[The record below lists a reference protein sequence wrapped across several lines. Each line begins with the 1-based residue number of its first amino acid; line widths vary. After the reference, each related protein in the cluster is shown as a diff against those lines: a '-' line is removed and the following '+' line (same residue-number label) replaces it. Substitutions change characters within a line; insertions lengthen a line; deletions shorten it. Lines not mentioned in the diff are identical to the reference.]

1 MDIVIITDSSCD
13 LPLDYIR
20 DAKVSF
26 LGLVSNFKGNDYVE
40 DFGQTLSY
48 KAFYD
53 GIRNGEMPTTAQINS
68 YRFFEEFKKHVKEN
82 KSIIYLAFSSALSG
96 TYNSSL
102 VAKSEI
108 LEKYPDADITII
120 DTRAASLGV
129 GLIVYNAYEML
140 NNGSSK
146 DEIINWVED
155 NKLKVNHW
163 FTVDD
168 LYHLKRG
175 GRIPSTTAFIGTI
188 LDIKPILYVNDL
200 GELIPITKVKSRKK
214 AIRSL
219 FDNFKKRVVNPE
231 DQTIFISHG
240 DCLDDALFLKSL
252 IEKEFKV
259 KGFKINFVG
268 QAIGSHSG
276 AGILAL
282 FFIGDNRSV

>member
-53 GIRNGEMPTTAQINS
+53 GVRNGEMPTTSQINS
-68 YRFFEEFKKHVKEN
+68 YRFFEAFEKHVKEN

-102 VAKSEI
+102 IAKSEI

-120 DTRAASLGV
+120 DTRSASLGV
-129 GLIVYNAYEML
+129 GLIVYHAYEML
-140 NNGSSK
+140 NNGCSK
-146 DEIINWVED
+146 DEIIAWVED
-155 NKLKVNHW
+155 NKLKVNHF

-168 LYHLKRG
+168 LNHLKRG
-175 GRIPSTTAFIGTI
+175 GRISPTSAFVGTI

-200 GELIPITKVKSRKK
+200 GELIPFTKVKGRKK
-214 AIRSL
+214 SIRTL
-219 FDNFKKRVVNPE
+219 FDTFKDRVVNPE
-231 DQTIFISHG
+231 DQIIFISHG

-252 IEKEFKV
+252 IEREFKV

-276 AGILAL
+276 PGILTL
-282 FFIGDNRSV
+282 FFIGNNRSL

>member
-13 LPLDYIR
+13 LPLDYIN

-26 LGLVSNFKGNDYVE
+26 LGLISNFKGNDYVE

-53 GIRNGEMPTTAQINS
+53 GVRNGEMPTTSQINS
-68 YRFFEEFKKHVKEN
+68 YRFFEEFEKHVKEN

-102 VAKSEI
+102 IAKSEI

-120 DTRAASLGV
+120 DTRSASLGV
-129 GLIVYNAYEML
+129 GLIVYHAYEML

-146 DEIINWVED
+146 DEIISWVED
-155 NKLKVNHW
+155 NKLKVNHF

-168 LYHLKRG
+168 LNHLKRG
-175 GRIPSTTAFIGTI
+175 GRISPTSAFVGTI

-200 GELIPITKVKSRKK
+200 GELIPFTKVKGRKK
-214 AIRSL
+214 AIRTL
-219 FDNFKKRVVNPE
+219 FDTFKDRVVNPE
-231 DQTIFISHG
+231 DQIIFISHG

-252 IEKEFKV
+252 IEREFKV

-276 AGILAL
+276 PGILTL
-282 FFIGDNRSV
+282 FFIGNNRSL

>member
-13 LPLDYIR
+13 LPLDYIN

-26 LGLVSNFKGNDYVE
+26 LGLISNFKGNDYVE

-53 GIRNGEMPTTAQINS
+53 GVRNGEMPTTSQINS
-68 YRFFEEFKKHVKEN
+68 YRFFEEFEKHVKEN

-102 VAKSEI
+102 IAKSEI

-120 DTRAASLGV
+120 DTRSASLGV
-129 GLIVYNAYEML
+129 GLIVYHAYEML

-146 DEIINWVED
+146 DEIISWVED
-155 NKLKVNHW
+155 NKLKVNHF

-168 LYHLKRG
+168 LNHLKRG
-175 GRIPSTTAFIGTI
+175 GRISPTSAFVGTI

-200 GELIPITKVKSRKK
+200 GELIPFTKVKGRKK
-214 AIRSL
+214 AIRTL
-219 FDNFKKRVVNPE
+219 FDNFKDRVVNPE
-231 DQTIFISHG
+231 DQIIFISHG

-276 AGILAL
+276 PGILTL
-282 FFIGDNRSV
+282 FFIGNNRSL

>member
-53 GIRNGEMPTTAQINS
+53 GVRNGEMPTTSQINS
-68 YRFFEEFKKHVKEN
+68 YRFFEAFEKHVKEN

-102 VAKSEI
+102 IAKSEI

-120 DTRAASLGV
+120 DTRSASLGV
-129 GLIVYNAYEML
+129 GLIVYHAYEML
-140 NNGSSK
+140 NNGCSK
-146 DEIINWVED
+146 DEIIAWVED
-155 NKLKVNHW
+155 NKLKVNHF

-168 LYHLKRG
+168 LNHLKRG
-175 GRIPSTTAFIGTI
+175 GRISPTSAFVGTI

-200 GELIPITKVKSRKK
+200 GELIPFTKVKGRKK
-214 AIRSL
+214 SIRTL
-219 FDNFKKRVVNPE
+219 FDNFKDRVVNPE
-231 DQTIFISHG
+231 DQIIFISHG

-252 IEKEFKV
+252 IEREFKV

-276 AGILAL
+276 PGILTL
-282 FFIGDNRSV
+282 FFIGNNRSL

>member
-53 GIRNGEMPTTAQINS
+53 GVRNGEMPTTSQINS
-68 YRFFEEFKKHVKEN
+68 YRFFEEFEKHVKEN

-102 VAKSEI
+102 IAKSEI

-120 DTRAASLGV
+120 DTRSASLGV
-129 GLIVYNAYEML
+129 GLIVYHAYEML
-140 NNGSSK
+140 NTGSSK
-146 DEIINWVED
+146 DEIIAWVED
-155 NKLKVNHW
+155 NKLKVNHF

-168 LYHLKRG
+168 LNHLKRG
-175 GRIPSTTAFIGTI
+175 GRISPTSAFLGTI

-200 GELIPITKVKSRKK
+200 GELIPFTKVKGRKK
-214 AIRSL
+214 AIRTL
-219 FDNFKKRVVNPE
+219 FDTFKDRVVNPE
-231 DQTIFISHG
+231 DQMIFISHG

-276 AGILAL
+276 PGTLTL
-282 FFIGDNRSV
+282 FFIGNNRSL

>member
-53 GIRNGEMPTTAQINS
+53 GVRNGEMPTTSQINS
-68 YRFFEEFKKHVKEN
+68 YRFFEAFEKHVKEN

-102 VAKSEI
+102 IAKSEI

-120 DTRAASLGV
+120 DTRSASLGV
-129 GLIVYNAYEML
+129 GLIVYHAYEML
-140 NNGSSK
+140 NNGCSK
-146 DEIINWVED
+146 DEIIAWVED
-155 NKLKVNHW
+155 NKLKVNHF

-168 LYHLKRG
+168 LNHLKRG
-175 GRIPSTTAFIGTI
+175 GRISPTSAFVGTI

-200 GELIPITKVKSRKK
+200 GELIPFTKVKGRKK
-214 AIRSL
+214 AIRTL
-219 FDNFKKRVVNPE
+219 FDTFKDRVVNPE
-231 DQTIFISHG
+231 DQIIFISHG

-252 IEKEFKV
+252 IEREFKV

-276 AGILAL
+276 PGILTL
-282 FFIGDNRSV
+282 FFIGNNRSL

>member
-20 DAKVSF
+20 DAKVPF

-53 GIRNGEMPTTAQINS
+53 GVRNGEMPTTSQINS
-68 YRFFEEFKKHVKEN
+68 YRFFEAFEKHVKEN

-102 VAKSEI
+102 IAKSEI

-120 DTRAASLGV
+120 DTRSASLGV
-129 GLIVYNAYEML
+129 GLIVYHAYEML
-140 NNGSSK
+140 NTGSSK
-146 DEIINWVED
+146 DEIIAWVED
-155 NKLKVNHW
+155 NKLKVNHF

-168 LYHLKRG
+168 LNHLKRG
-175 GRIPSTTAFIGTI
+175 GRISPTSAFVGTI

-200 GELIPITKVKSRKK
+200 GELIPLTKVKGRKK
-214 AIRSL
+214 AIRTL
-219 FDNFKKRVVNPE
+219 FDTFKDRVVNPE
-231 DQTIFISHG
+231 DQMIFISHG

-252 IEKEFKV
+252 IEREFKV

-276 AGILAL
+276 PGILTL
-282 FFIGDNRSV
+282 FFIGNNRSL

>member
-13 LPLDYIR
+13 LPLDYIN

-26 LGLVSNFKGNDYVE
+26 LGLISNFKGNDYVE

-53 GIRNGEMPTTAQINS
+53 GVRNGEMPTTSQINS
-68 YRFFEEFKKHVKEN
+68 YRFFEEFEKHVKEN

-102 VAKSEI
+102 IAKSEI

-120 DTRAASLGV
+120 DTRSASLGV
-129 GLIVYNAYEML
+129 GLIVYHAYEML

-146 DEIINWVED
+146 DEIISWVED
-155 NKLKVNHW
+155 NKLKVNHF

-168 LYHLKRG
+168 LNHLKRG
-175 GRIPSTTAFIGTI
+175 GRISPTSAFVGTI

-200 GELIPITKVKSRKK
+200 GELIPFAKVKGRKK
-214 AIRSL
+214 AIRTL
-219 FDNFKKRVVNPE
+219 FDNFKDRVVNPE
-231 DQTIFISHG
+231 DQIIFISHG

-276 AGILAL
+276 PGILTL
-282 FFIGDNRSV
+282 FFIGNNRSL